1 MHERVCAAV
10 ERSGIKK
17 KVIADRIGVSEQT
30 FSAMLAGRR
39 KISADEFFNL
49 CLALNTSPN
58 ELYGFNQNE
67 AAKAV

>member
-1 MHERVCAAV
+1 MLERICAAV

-49 CLALNTSPN
+49 CLALGVSPN
-58 ELYGFNQNE
+58 ELYGFSKREE
-67 AAKAV
+67 ARAV